1 MAALGNFLG
10 QKKCF
15 LLPFFYLLI
24 DLRKLWTKISGLIS
38 YFTGCMKKLHLVK
51 KSLFIPDLC
60 MCPIN
65 LILLCPLISYFLPKI
80 FIFQLQVSE
89 HTKTNILSYY
99 NQKSVCKQKSY
110 SFQKYSGN
118 LTLKNHCQLF
128 FTYIHLFSFSKV
140 SILYGEYEIKT
151 EIQYQLRFF
160 FFSEYKKSVIF

>member
-1 MAALGNFLG
+1 MNFVRLE
-10 QKKCF
+10 KMF
-15 LLPFFYLLI
+15 LIAIFFYLLI

-38 YFTGCMKKLHLVK
+38 YFTGCLKKLHLVK

-65 LILLCPLISYFLPKI
+65 LILLCPLINYFLPEN
-80 FIFQLQVSE
+80 FTFQLQVLE

-110 SFQKYSGN
+110 SFWKFSGN
-118 LTLKNHCQLF
+118 LTLKNHCQLV
-128 FTYIHLFSFSKV
+128 FTYIIFFSFSKV

-151 EIQYQLRFF
+151 EIQYHRRKYISF
-160 FFSEYKKSVIF
+160 KI